1 MKRIKSFKLF
11 ESVLEFPDK
20 EYIEDVLMELPSYFK
35 YTISYFDKP
44 VDQVTIDIS
53 SKNKFT
59 LDEISDVFNH
69 LDNYLKGFGF
79 RLYRRG
85 EVDSKSIRN
94 PATFS
99 IDYINYNLHI
109 SYIRRN

>member
-1 MKRIKSFKLF
+1 MRVIKSFKLF

-53 SKNKFT
+53 SKTYFQ
-59 LDEISDVFNH
+59 LEEISHVFDH

-79 RLYRRG
+79 RLYSRKDVEG
-85 EVDSKSIRN
+85 KSIYN
-94 PATFS
+94 PMNF
-99 IDYINYNLHI
+99 DRQYINYNSHH